1 LISNQSSDCSG
12 LPTGEH
18 RSIQIRLD
26 GNGSS
31 ALPKLASK
39 LSPHPTQ
46 LSAYHSPYVDS
57 ISAFFLWFDE
67 IKKAAQDKSLSD
79 AQIEML
85 EKAKNAIAHFQE
97 HIKEIEKFVRSIE

>member
-1 LISNQSSDCSG
+1 M
-12 LPTGEH
+12 
-18 RSIQIRLD
+18 
-26 GNGSS
+26 
-31 ALPKLASK
+31 
-39 LSPHPTQ
+39 
-46 LSAYHSPYVDS
+46 DS